1 MKLYI
6 IDCSHSITRDHL
18 ERGRDRGFDGL
29 IHYATYNQ
37 AEQRARDCADLG
49 LESIIMLPDWA
60 HPAPPMKWHD
70 FPFRNAAGD
79 ESYLRGLEQQNLFP
93 CYWYKDPSIMQFVR
107 DRFDFAR
114 DLADR
119 IDGAIIS
126 TSAVECKMPIRWE
139 GDPDDKD
146 AAAKRFAYWCFSRP
160 AVKAFRKYVG
170 NHVASPASA
179 PAWDTQLQTMR
190 FCQDGMVDRLDDIAR
205 VTLEYTQQF
214 WVFCNLH
221 MRSSGDLYK
230 AAGYYYMD
238 EPLEHWRTAFMQREG
253 VEPGFFIP
261 SLYLASP
268 QRRERVHELS
278 DPSGEYRWKFMAGLQ
293 CDLRDWRENM
303 LTYGEHAKQVG
314 MAAMCAQWEP
324 MTSPGTEQIVREAV
338 KFIKGE

>member
-6 IDCSHSITRDHL
+6 IDCQHSISREQL
-18 ERGRDRGFDGL
+18 ERGKERGFDGL
-29 IHYATYNQ
+29 IHYDAGPD
-37 AEQRARDCADLG
+37 ASRRVRDCVALG
-49 LESIIMLPDWA
+49 LESILFLPDWQRQG
-60 HPAPPMKWHD
+60 PPLGWQD

-79 ESYLRGLEQQNLFP
+79 VSYTRGVEQQNLFP
-93 CYWYKDPSIMQFVR
+93 SYWYKDPSIIEFVQA
-107 DRFDFAR
+107 RFDLAY
-114 DLADR
+114 DLADC

-126 TSAVECKMPIRWE
+126 TSPVECKMPIRWDTDDE
-139 GDPDDKD
+139 GD
-146 AAAKRFAYWCFSRP
+146 AAKRFAYWCFDKY
-160 AVKAFRKYVG
+160 AIKEFRKYVG
-170 NHVASPASA
+170 NHVVMPAPA

-190 FCQDGMVDRLDDIAR
+190 FCQDAMMSRLDDIAR

-230 AAGYYYMD
+230 AAGYYCLD
-238 EPLEHWRTAFMQREG
+238 EPLEQWRTAFMQREG

-268 QRRERVHELS
+268 QKRERIHELT

-293 CDLRDWRENM
+293 CDLGDWRENI
-303 LTYGEHAKQVG
+303 LTYGEHAKQAG
-314 MAAMCAQWEP
+314 MQAMCAQWEP
-324 MTSPGTEQIVREAV
+324 MTSPSTEQVVKEAV